1 MNGYTFAATLS
12 FWSSFFTVLLLL
24 TAFFIFILVLRALY
38 TGEYRKLP
46 TAWHEPSG
54 KRAIIGVV
62 CLLLFLICLL
72 LFGLSHDFVTRLIVS
87 LTGIVFCVL
96 ALLFLVWGGL
106 KRL

>member
-72 LFGLSHDFVTRLIVS
+72 CVSTAVSGMGRIETSLMVLHTWKYTR
-87 LTGIVFCVL
+87 GYY
-96 ALLFLVWGGL
+96 
-106 KRL
+106 

>member
-12 FWSSFFTVLLLL
+12 FWFSFFTFLLLFI
-24 TAFFIFILVLRALY
+24 AFFMIILVLKALY
-38 TGEYRKLP
+38 TGEYRKLQ

-54 KRAIIGVV
+54 KRAIIGILS
-62 CLLLFLICLL
+62 LLLFLICLL

-87 LTGIVFCVL
+87 LTGIVFCLL